1 MPCLVGREKEVDTM
15 KRVHGNSLLLRLA
28 GMLLFAVAAAGQ
40 SATPELRQPD
50 GTIQVATKSIAVGVG
65 ATWGDGTLT
74 FKGKDHAFTVKGLS
88 LTDLGVGDAT
98 VKGNVYNFTKLED
111 FAGKYTVTEPNFE
124 LGGAGPPWSR
134 FYSGMILA
142 NDKGV
147 FVQIWVVRV
156 GPHLRL
162 IDNAVEVSLK

>member
-1 MPCLVGREKEVDTM
+1 MTGEKEVDTM
-15 KRVHGNSLLLRLA
+15 KRVRGNALSFSLA
-28 GMLLFAVAAAGQ
+28 GIVLFAVAAAGE
-40 SATPELRQPD
+40 STAPEMKRPN
-50 GTIQVATKSIAVGVG
+50 GTIQVATKSIALGVGV
-65 ATWGDGTLT
+65 TWGDGTLT
-74 FKGKDHAFTVKGLS
+74 FEGKEHAFAVKGLS
-88 LTDLGVGDAT
+88 LTDLGMGDAT
-98 VKGNVYNFTKLED
+98 VKGNVYNLSKLED

-124 LGGAGPPWSR
+124 LGGTGPPWSR

-147 FVQIWVVRV
+147 FVQIWVVRA

>member
-1 MPCLVGREKEVDTM
+1 MRMMGEKEVDTM
-15 KRVHGNSLLLRLA
+15 KRVRGNALLLSLA
-28 GMLLFAVAAAGQ
+28 GIVLCAVAAAGQ
-40 SATPELRQPD
+40 SATPELKQPD

-65 ATWGDGTLT
+65 VTWGDGTLN

-88 LTDLGVGDAT
+88 LTDLGMGDAT
-98 VKGNVYNFTKLED
+98 VKGNVYKLSKLVD
-111 FAGKYTVTEPNFE
+111 FAGTYTVTEPNFE

-147 FVQIWVVRV
+147 FVQIWVVRA

-162 IDNAVEVSLK
+162 IDNTVEVSLK